1 MLPRSCRATE
11 VAAAALCV
19 VSLDGVISDGV
30 LGETQVLTARC
41 IVTHIQIFRYIAR
54 NTVDVG
60 QARGTNRSSEN
71 NLHHAG
77 RQQGDR
83 AQSTAI
89 APARDTSAPIAEAD
103 LYARFF
109 RVLGD
114 PTRIRLLRLLLDA
127 PAGEC
132 SVGELVAALEAPQS
146 RISTHLG
153 CLRWCGLVQ
162 ARRVGKQVYY
172 RIADP
177 RVRDLLVLAGAA
189 LRDHAAGIASCGII
203 QP

>member
-1 MLPRSCRATE
+1 M
-11 VAAAALCV
+11 
-19 VSLDGVISDGV
+19 
-30 LGETQVLTARC
+30 
-41 IVTHIQIFRYIAR
+41 
-54 NTVDVG
+54 DVG
-60 QARGTNRSSEN
+60 QPRGSHRLSEN

-77 RQQGDR
+77 RQQRGDR
-83 AQSTAI
+83 AQTTAI
-89 APARDTSAPIAEAD
+89 VPARDISAPIAEAD

-132 SVGELVAALEAPQS
+132 SVGELVIALEAPQS

-162 ARRVGKQVYY
+162 SRRVGKQVYY
-172 RIADP
+172 RIADA
-177 RVRDLLVLAGAA
+177 RVRDLLVLAGSA
-189 LRDHAAGIASCGII
+189 LRDHASGIASCGVITS
-203 QP
+203 